1 MNIDVKNEKNGK
13 NCQRNVKIRDDKISQ
28 EIPLHLEIMQY
39 LFSKPRGVSVA
50 LET

>member
-1 MNIDVKNEKNGK
+1 MDIDVKKNEK
-13 NCQRNVKIRDDKISQ
+13 NCQRNVKIHDDKISQ
-28 EIPLHLEIMQY
+28 EIPLHLENIQY